1 MKITSFNPIIVT
13 KDAKAVTALFEELG
27 FEIRHTKGGFNAENV
42 RIYDMKNADGFRVDV
57 SEKDGLEQARLVIRM
72 NVDDINEACK
82 LLTAHGFKNA
92 RGDEIE
98 DSGSSKTALM
108 VSPSGYCIR
117 VIQHT
122 K

>member
-1 MKITSFNPIIVT
+1 MKITSFNPIIMT
-13 KDAKAVTALFEELG
+13 KDAKAVTDLFEELG
-27 FEIRHTKGGFNAENV
+27 FELRHTKGGFNKENV
-42 RIYDMKNADGFRVDV
+42 TIYDMKNADGFRVDV
-57 SEKDGLEQARLVIRM
+57 SQKDGLEQDRLVIRM
-72 NVDDINEACK
+72 NVDNINEAYE
-82 LLTAHGFKNA
+82 LLKAHGFRNV

-108 VSPSGYCIR
+108 ISPTGYCIR

>member
-1 MKITSFNPIIVT
+1 
-13 KDAKAVTALFEELG
+13 
-27 FEIRHTKGGFNAENV
+27 
-42 RIYDMKNADGFRVDV
+42 MKNADGFRVDV
-57 SEKDGLEQARLVIRM
+57 AQEDGFEQDKLVMRM
-72 NVDDINEACK
+72 NVDDIDEAYR